1 MAVVCLNSLFKN
13 MRKAATDK
21 PDTTGLRQ
29 IFSNT
34 SWIVL
39 ERAIRLGI
47 GFFVAVWVAR
57 YLGPSQYGVL
67 SFGLAWVALFSAFGK
82 LGLENIVVRDI
93 VSDRGSEV
101 EILGTAT
108 ALRLIGGLIVVIG
121 STVLYGV
128 FYSFDNQTQ
137 LAVIAL
143 MGLAQL
149 FLAAEVIDW
158 WFRSRV
164 EWRYV
169 FRARIIA
176 FIISTIGMIIC
187 LFSGLGVIWIAAI
200 TLLDAIMVAS
210 FLIIEWLRHS
220 ERGRQWK
227 AGIARARALLSDS
240 WPAILSG
247 LAIMIYMRI
256 DQIMIGSMMTEA
268 DVGIYSVAVKL
279 SEVWY
284 VIPLAVTQSVM
295 PGIVSARKAQNGSYE
310 QKLIWL
316 IALLFWS
323 SFLVAILVTFTGP
336 ALVTL
341 LFGHEYRLAGDV
353 LRIHFWAGIFV
364 ALGVGISQWYLAENR
379 LRISLYGTI
388 AGALINLL
396 MNLLL
401 IPEFGITG
409 AALSTVGSYF
419 VSAYLSAL
427 FFPSAAPAWRIV
439 NRAIFM
445 PFQRV

>member
-1 MAVVCLNSLFKN
+1 MTS
-13 MRKAATDK
+13 R
-21 PDTTGLRQ
+21 PRQ
-29 IFSNT
+29 ILSNT

-39 ERAIRLGI
+39 ERAIRLGV

-67 SFGLAWVALFSAFGK
+67 SFGLAWVALFSAFGQ
-82 LGLENIVVRDI
+82 LGLENIVVRDV
-93 VSDRGSEV
+93 VSNRRSEA

-108 ALRLIGGLIVVIG
+108 SLRLIGGLIVVIG
-121 STVLYGV
+121 STAFYGI
-128 FYSFDNQTQ
+128 FYGFDNQTQ

-143 MGLAQL
+143 VGLAQL

-176 FIISTIGMIIC
+176 FIIATIGMIVCLIC
-187 LFSGLGVIWIAAI
+187 GLGVIWIAAI

-210 FLIIEWLRHS
+210 FLIVEWLRHS
-220 ERGRQWK
+220 ERGQPWK
-227 AGIARARALLSDS
+227 AGVARAKVLLSDS

-247 LAIMIYMRI
+247 LAIMVYMRI

-268 DVGIYSVAVKL
+268 DVGVYSVAVKL

-310 QKLIWL
+310 QRLIWL

-336 ALVTL
+336 ALVTI

-379 LRISLYGTI
+379 LHISLYGTI

-419 VSAYLSAL
+419 VAAYLPVIC
-427 FFPSAAPAWRIV
+427 FPAAAPAWRIV

>member
-1 MAVVCLNSLFKN
+1 MAVACLNSLFKN
-13 MRKAATDK
+13 MHKAATDK

-39 ERAIRLGI
+39 ERAIRLGV

-67 SFGLAWVALFSAFGK
+67 SFGLAWVGLFAAFGQM
-82 LGLENIVVRDI
+82 GLESIVLRDV
-93 VSDRGSEV
+93 VSDRESEA

-121 STVLYGV
+121 SIALYGL

-143 MGLAQL
+143 AGLAQL
-149 FLAAEVIDW
+149 FLTAEVIDW

-176 FIISTIGMIIC
+176 FIISTIGMIVC
-187 LFSGLGVIWIAAI
+187 LISGLGVVWIAAI
-200 TLLDAIMVAS
+200 TLLDAIMVAN

-220 ERGRQWK
+220 ERGQPWK
-227 AGIARARALLSDS
+227 AGVARAKALLLNS
-240 WPAILSG
+240 WPVILSG
-247 LAIMIYMRI
+247 LAIMIYIRI

-268 DVGIYSVAVKL
+268 DVGVYSVAVKL
-279 SEVWY
+279 SQVWY
-284 VIPLAVTQSVM
+284 VIPLAITQSVM
-295 PGIVSARKAQNGSYE
+295 PNILSARKAQNGSYE
-310 QKLIWL
+310 QRLIWL

-323 SFLVAILVTFTGP
+323 SFLVAMLVTFIGP
-336 ALVTL
+336 SLVTI
-341 LFGHEYRLAGDV
+341 LFGHEYQLAGDV

-364 ALGVGISQWYLAENR
+364 ALGYGISQWYLAENR
-379 LRISLYGTI
+379 MYIMMYMTI

-409 AALSTVGSYF
+409 AALSTVISQF
-419 VSAYLSAL
+419 VVAYLSVA

-445 PFQRV
+445 PFQKV

>member
-1 MAVVCLNSLFKN
+1 MRGRHRSRRAVACPEV
-13 MRKAATDK
+13 AARRMK
-21 PDTTGLRQ
+21 TGFLQ
-29 IFSNT
+29 ILSNT

-39 ERAIRLGI
+39 ERAIRLGV
-47 GFFVAVWVAR
+47 GFFIAIWVVR

-67 SFGLAWVALFSAFGK
+67 SFGLAWVALFSAFGQ
-82 LGLENIVVRDI
+82 LGLENIVVRDV
-93 VSDRGSEV
+93 VSDRKSEL

-121 STVLYGV
+121 STALYGA
-128 FYSFDNQTQ
+128 FYSFDNRTQ

-143 MGLAQL
+143 AGLAQV
-149 FLAAEVIDW
+149 FLASEVIDW

-169 FRARIIA
+169 FRARVIA
-176 FIISTIGMIIC
+176 FIITTVSTIIC
-187 LFSGLGVIWIAAI
+187 LIARLGLVWIAAM
-200 TLLDAIMVAS
+200 TLLNAIMIAG

-220 ERGRQWK
+220 ERGQPWK
-227 AGIARARALLSDS
+227 ARVKRARTLLLDS

-295 PGIVSARKAQNGSYE
+295 PSIVSARKAQNGSYE
-310 QKLIWL
+310 QKLIGL
-316 IALLFWS
+316 IVLLFWS
-323 SFLVAILVTFTGP
+323 SFLVAILVTLAGP
-336 ALVTL
+336 SLITL
-341 LFGHEYRLAGDV
+341 LFGHEYRLAGEV

-364 ALGVGISQWYLAENR
+364 ALGVGISQWYIAENR
-379 LRISLYGTI
+379 LRVSLYGTI
-388 AGALINLL
+388 AGALFNVLLNLF
-396 MNLLL
+396 L
-401 IPEFGITG
+401 IPEFGVKG
-409 AALSTVGSYF
+409 AAFSTVGSYF
-419 VSAYLSAL
+419 VAAYLPAAC
-427 FFPSAAPAWRIV
+427 FPSAAPAWRIV

-445 PFQRV
+445 PFRRI